1 MAKTKKV
8 VGLLHSDNC
17 TVSLYKK
24 PSLKEIKKQKQ
35 QIAKGLREPDVAD
48 YDEIKTII
56 EENGE
61 VHNVIV
67 KASDNKFGIFHIKGY
82 RAIKLFATREE
93 AEKELATF
101 RKKELYQVR
110 EIEWFDEDKEK

>member
-1 MAKTKKV
+1 MSKRRKV
-8 VGLLHSDNC
+8 WGVLHNDNC
-17 TVSLYKK
+17 TVSLCKK
-24 PSLKEIKKQKQ
+24 PSINEIKKQKDK
-35 QIAKGLREPDVAD
+35 IAKGLRKPEVAD
-48 YDEIKTII
+48 YDE
-56 EENGE
+56 EYYVVDPNGE
-61 VHNVIV
+61 QRYFIK

-82 RAIKLFATREE
+82 RAIRLFATREE